1 MAKKPVHVG
10 CSGFSYKHWRGNFYP
25 EKLPAKQWLS
35 YYSGKFPTV
44 EINATFYR
52 LPKEKAVKAW
62 ADQTPAGFL
71 FAVKGSRYMTHVY
84 RLGKPEGVERLWKPL
99 APLRKAGK
107 LGPVL
112 WQLPPNFERDDDR
125 LEGFLAKLPEG
136 RHCFEFRHA
145 SWFKPAVRKQLE
157 SHGASLVI
165 AHDAR
170 SELPEAK
177 PCGPVAYVRFHYGAK
192 GRGGNYAK
200 SEIEAWARKIAAWR
214 SRREVFAYFNDD
226 MRGFAPSNAAVL
238 SASLH

>member
-1 MAKKPVHVG
+1 MAKPVHVG

-25 EKLPAKQWLS
+25 EELPAKQWLP
-35 YYSGKFPTV
+35 YYSGKFSTV

-52 LPKEKAVKAW
+52 LPTEKAAKAW
-62 ADQTPAGFL
+62 ADQTTDDFV

-84 RLGKPEGVERLWKPL
+84 RLRKPQGVELLWKPL
-99 APLRKAGK
+99 EPLRKAGK

-125 LEGFLAKLPEG
+125 LRGFLAMLPEG
-136 RHCFEFRHA
+136 KHCFEFRHA
-145 SWFKPAVRKQLE
+145 SWFKLGVRKLLE
-157 SHGASLVI
+157 SYGASLVV

-170 SELPEAK
+170 SDLPEAK
-177 PCGPVAYVRFHYGAK
+177 PCGPIVYVRFHYGAK
-192 GRGGNYAK
+192 GRGGNY
-200 SEIEAWARKIAAWR
+200 SEAELKEWARKIAAWR

-226 MRGFAPSNAAVL
+226 MRGFAPANAAAL